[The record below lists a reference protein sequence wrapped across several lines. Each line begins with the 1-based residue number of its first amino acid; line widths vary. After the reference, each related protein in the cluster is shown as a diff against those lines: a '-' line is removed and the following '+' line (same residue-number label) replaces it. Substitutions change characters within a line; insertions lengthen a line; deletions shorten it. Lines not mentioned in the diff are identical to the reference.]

1 MTRGDKYLAA
11 GILLVAIFALAFPRL
26 QSSLFPMA
34 TSSVRAVIK
43 TQGEIV
49 REVDLSGRGGRST
62 LVVNGRVGPSTLE
75 VEGKRIRMK
84 EANCPDKICVRQGW
98 IEKPGDS
105 IVCIPGEI
113 LIRIEG
119 TAPLDAVTR

>member
-1 MTRGDKYLAA
+1 MTRGDKLLAV
-11 GILLVAIFALAFPRL
+11 GILLTAILAIAFPRL
-26 QSSLFPMA
+26 HSSLFPVA
-34 TSSVRAVIK
+34 TSSTRAVIK
-43 TQGEIV
+43 AQGKIV
-49 REVDLSGRGGRST
+49 REVDLSDRGGRSIF
-62 LVVNGRVGPSTLE
+62 VVNGRVGPSTLE

-98 IEKPGDS
+98 IENPGES

-119 TAPLDAVTR
+119 MAPVDAVTR

>member
-1 MTRGDKYLAA
+1 
-11 GILLVAIFALAFPRL
+11 
-26 QSSLFPMA
+26 
-34 TSSVRAVIK
+34 
-43 TQGEIV
+43 
-49 REVDLSGRGGRST
+49 
-62 LVVNGRVGPSTLE
+62 

-113 LIRIEG
+113 IIRIEG
-119 TAPLDAVTR
+119 AAPLDAVTR

>member
-11 GILLVAIFALAFPRL
+11 GILLVAIFALAFPWL

-34 TSSVRAVIK
+34 TSSSRAVIK
-43 TQGEIV
+43 ARGKIV

-105 IVCIPGEI
+105 IACIPGEI
-113 LIRIEG
+113 IVRIEG
-119 TAPLDAVTR
+119 AAPLDAVTR

>member
-1 MTRGDKYLAA
+1 MTRGDKLLAV
-11 GILLVAIFALAFPRL
+11 GILLTAILAIAFPRL
-26 QSSLFPMA
+26 HSSLFPVA
-34 TSSVRAVIK
+34 TSSTRAVIK
-43 TQGEIV
+43 AQGKIV
-49 REVDLSGRGGRST
+49 REVDLSDRGGRSIF
-62 LVVNGRVGPSTLE
+62 VVNGRVGPSTLE

-98 IEKPGDS
+98 IENPGES

>member
-1 MTRGDKYLAA
+1 MTRGDKCLAA
-11 GILLVAIFALAFPRL
+11 GIMLAAILAIAFPRL
-26 QSSLFPMA
+26 HSSLFPMA
-34 TSSVRAVIK
+34 TSSARAVIK
-43 TQGEIV
+43 AQGKIDQ
-49 REVDLSGRGGRST
+49 EVDLSDRGGRST
-62 LVVNGRVGPSTLE
+62 FVVNGRVGPSTLE

-113 LIRIEG
+113 IIRIEG
-119 TAPLDAVTR
+119 AAPVDAVTR